1 MRSKEIKGYLE
12 KGRNTGITAQPSK
25 EITQPFKQERVFWLI
40 LLIMS
45 LLVIGGLIVKLSGVM
60 HKEKK
65 KKLS

>member
-1 MRSKEIKGYLE
+1 MRNKEIKGYLGKRQE
-12 KGRNTGITAQPSK
+12 SGITAQPSK

-45 LLVIGGLIVKLSGVM
+45 LLAVGGLIVKLSGVI

-65 KKLS
+65 KS

>member
-1 MRSKEIKGYLE
+1 MRNEEIKSYLGKFQE
-12 KGRNTGITAQPSK
+12 SGITNQPNK

-40 LLIMS
+40 LLVMS
-45 LLVIGGLIVKLSGVM
+45 LLVIGGLIVKLSGVI

>member
-1 MRSKEIKGYLE
+1 LRNKEIKGYLGE
-12 KGRNTGITAQPSK
+12 GQNTGITNQPSK
-25 EITQPFKQERVFWLI
+25 EITQSFKRERVFWLV

-45 LLVIGGLIVKLSGVM
+45 LLVIGGLIVKLSGVI

>member
-1 MRSKEIKGYLE
+1 LRNKEIKNYLE
-12 KGRNTGITAQPSK
+12 KGQESGITNQPSK

-45 LLVIGGLIVKLSGVM
+45 LLAVGGLIVKLSGVI

-65 KKLS
+65 KI